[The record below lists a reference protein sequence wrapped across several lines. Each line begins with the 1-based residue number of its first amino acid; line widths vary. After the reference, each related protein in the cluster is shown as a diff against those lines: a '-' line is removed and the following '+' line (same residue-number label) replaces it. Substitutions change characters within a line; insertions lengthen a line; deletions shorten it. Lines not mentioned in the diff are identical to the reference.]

1 MTGQTN
7 TVLVV
12 TAVPKD
18 LRDALAARYALQNYA
33 RDADGAWPRLAG
45 IQVALTTSMAGAE
58 AALMDALP
66 DLKLIA
72 CQGVG
77 LDKIDLE
84 AAKARGITVAHTP
97 DVLTEDTADFAI
109 ALIYAVSR
117 NIVRADQFV
126 RAGRWT
132 SERLVPSRRVSGKIC
147 GIVGL
152 GRIGEAVAQKA
163 AGLGLSVRYS
173 GPREKAGAPY
183 AFVADV
189 AELARQSD
197 FLVLT
202 CPGGAATQNLV
213 DAKVLDALG
222 PDGILINI
230 SRGSVVDETALIAAL
245 TEGRI
250 AGAGLDVF
258 AVEPQFNQA
267 FLAFET
273 AVLQPHYASIT
284 FETRKAIIALLQNA
298 IAASFD
304 NNKDITG
311 RIA

>member
-1 MTGQTN
+1 MTDASD
-7 TVLVV
+7 TVLVIA
-12 TAVPKD
+12 TVPRD
-18 LRDALAARYALQNYA
+18 LRDALSAQYHLRDHARGS
-33 RDADGAWPRLAG
+33 DGAWPPLPG
-45 IQVALTTSMAGAE
+45 VSVALTTSMAGAD

-84 AAKARGITVAHTP
+84 AAQARGITVANTP

-117 NIVRADQFV
+117 NIVRADQFM
-126 RAGRWT
+126 RAGRWAT
-132 SERLVPSRRVSGKIC
+132 ERPVPSRRVAGKVC

-152 GRIGEAVAQKA
+152 GRIGEVVAQRA
-163 AGLGLSVRYS
+163 AGVGLSVHYS
-173 GPREKAGAPY
+173 GPRRKPGLPY
-183 AFVADV
+183 PFVDDV
-189 AELARQSD
+189 VELARQSD

-213 DAKVLDALG
+213 DAAVLEALG

-230 SRGSVVDETALIAAL
+230 SRGSVVDEAALIAAL
-245 TEGRI
+245 ASGGI

-258 AVEPQFNQA
+258 AVEPQFDQA
-267 FLAFET
+267 LLAFDNV
-273 AVLQPHYASIT
+273 VLQPHYASIT
-284 FETRKAIIALLQNA
+284 FETRKAIIGLLQAA
-298 IAASFD
+298 IAESF
-304 NNKDITG
+304 NTK
-311 RIA
+311 